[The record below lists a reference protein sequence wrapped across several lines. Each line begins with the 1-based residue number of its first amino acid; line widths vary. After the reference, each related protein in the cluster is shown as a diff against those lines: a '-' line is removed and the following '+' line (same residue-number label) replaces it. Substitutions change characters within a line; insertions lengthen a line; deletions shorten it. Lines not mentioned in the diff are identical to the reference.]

1 MIHFI
6 SSSSILSTC
15 ILQHFTS
22 NHDGETIVSNSMC
35 PDLTARVLRFH
46 PTQWNTS
53 IAMRID
59 VVASRNG
66 KITLLVLKRT
76 GRQCLYAITQ
86 N

>member
-76 GRQCLYAITQ
+76 GRQCLLLKIE
-86 N
+86 